1 MRRWLHIT
9 WVRISLAILVGL
21 VFGFLVSEIS
31 YQLSP
36 DLNQL
41 EPDRVEVVIPA
52 GTAAKLAAGQPVTV
66 PEEINFVIGDIL
78 VVKNE
83 DTVSHQ
89 LGPVWVPAGSSGV
102 LQVGGDQPVT
112 YQCSFTTSRSFGLD
126 VQPALDLWVRLQ
138 GMLSIGLPTGV
149 MLALYTL
156 AVPYKKEDPDSEVRP
171 G

>member
-1 MRRWLHIT
+1 MGL
-9 WVRISLAILVGL
+9 SILIGL
-21 VFGFLVSEIS
+21 VFGFLVSEVS
-31 YQLSP
+31 FRLSP

-83 DTVSHQ
+83 DAVSHQ
-89 LGPVWVPAGSSGV
+89 LGPVWVPAQSSGV
-102 LQVGGDQPVT
+102 LQIGNSDKNIS

-126 VQPALDLWVRLQ
+126 IQPAVDLWVRFQ
-138 GMLSIGLPTGV
+138 GIISVGLPTGV

-156 AVPYKKEDPDSEVRP
+156 AIPSKKEEPKPEDA
-171 G
+171 GG